1 VKVGAAAAKMGIPGA
16 PRSSS
21 PTREKI
27 MQTTGAALLEAM
39 RDSGIEYVFANLG
52 SDHTAFIEA
61 LAAEPAGSQR
71 YPQVITCPNEMVA
84 LSAAHSFAQVSG
96 RAQGVIVHVDCGTQA
111 LGGAIHNAAK
121 SRVPVLIFAGS
132 SPATQEGELRGSR
145 NEFIHWIQ
153 DAFDQRGIVRGFMRY
168 DNEIRTGT
176 NVRQLVHRAMQFA
189 YSDPRGP
196 VYLTAAREVLE
207 AQIEPVSIDRAQWPA
222 ISPTA
227 LPPEGVEEVA
237 AALAAARR
245 PLVVTSYIGRNH
257 AAVRELVRLAHL
269 VGAGVLDSVPS
280 CLNFPT
286 DDAFYQGC
294 QWNEKR
300 QNAALAEADVVLA
313 IDTDVPWIP
322 LINHPSAAARIIHID
337 VDPLKEQ
344 MPLWYIHAQQAFR
357 ADAVT
362 ALRQLNAR
370 LEAMRLDAGA
380 VAERRDHYA
389 RRHAERKAELGR
401 LEKPRSDD
409 LTPEYLTACV
419 RDAIGPEAIVLS
431 EGVTNFPAISNHCGR
446 TRPGTFFS
454 AGGGSLGWNGGAA
467 IGVKLARPDAVVAAL
482 TGDGSYLFSQ
492 PSTVHWMAR
501 RYRTPFLHVV
511 YNNAG
516 WRAPRFSTIG
526 VHPEGL
532 AARGED
538 IDTSFAPSPDH
549 AGIAAA
555 AGGAH
560 PETVRSASE
569 VKPALE
575 RAMRAI
581 RDEGRAAVID
591 AVLAPAFK
599 A

>member
-1 VKVGAAAAKMGIPGA
+1 MGIPGA

>member
-1 VKVGAAAAKMGIPGA
+1 MGIPGA

-84 LSAAHSFAQVSG
+84 LTAAHSFAQVSG

>member
-1 VKVGAAAAKMGIPGA
+1 MGVPG
-16 PRSSS
+16 PLRPLKPQPGSG
-21 PTREKI
+21 EKH

-61 LAAEPAGSQR
+61 LAAQPAGGHR
-71 YPQVITCPNEMVA
+71 YPQMITCPNEMVA
-84 LSAAHSFAQVSG
+84 LTAAHGFAQVSG

-111 LGGAIHNAAK
+111 LAGAVHNAAK
-121 SRVPVLIFAGS
+121 GRVPVLIFAGS

-145 NEFIHWIQ
+145 NEFIHWVQ
-153 DAFDQRGIVRGFMRY
+153 DAFDQRGIVRGYMRY
-168 DNEIRTGT
+168 DNEIRTGK

-189 YSDPRGP
+189 YSDPKGP

-207 AQIEPVSIDRAQWPA
+207 AQVDPVTLDRAHWPA
-222 ISPTA
+222 IAPTA
-227 LPPEGVEEVA
+227 LSPQAVGSMS

-245 PLVVTSYIGRNH
+245 PLVVTSYIGRNR
-257 AAVRELVRLAHL
+257 AAVEELVRLAHL

-286 DDAFYQGC
+286 DDALYQGC
-294 QWNEKR
+294 QWNDKR
-300 QNAALAEADVVLA
+300 QNAALAEADLVLV
-313 IDTDVPWIP
+313 IDSDVPWIP
-322 LINHPSAAARIIHID
+322 LINHPGESAQIIHID
-337 VDPLKEQ
+337 VDPLKQQ
-344 MPLWYIHAQQAFR
+344 MPLWYIHAQQAYR
-357 ADAVT
+357 ADAAT
-362 ALRQLNAR
+362 ALRQLNER
-370 LEAMRLDAGA
+370 LVAMPLDARA
-380 VAERRDHYA
+380 VAEKSDHF
-389 RRHAERKAELGR
+389 RKRHAERQSELER
-401 LEKPRSDD
+401 LEKPRGEE

-419 RDAIGPEAIVLS
+419 RDAIGLDAIVLS

-467 IGVKLARPDAVVAAL
+467 IGAKLARPDTMVASL
-482 TGDGSYLFSQ
+482 TGDGSYLFSL
-492 PSTVHWMAR
+492 PATVHWMAR

-511 YNNAG
+511 YNNTG

-538 IDTSFAPSPDH
+538 IDTSFAPAPDH

-591 AVLAPAFK
+591 AILAPAFK

>member
-1 VKVGAAAAKMGIPGA
+1 
-16 PRSSS
+16 
-21 PTREKI
+21 

-467 IGVKLARPDAVVAAL
+467 IGVKLARPDTVVAAL